1 MELLYVTNNSDKE
14 LVATF
19 SFESYKFPANETV
32 ALSPEAAQHIF
43 GYGKENKEPYL
54 ARLGFI
60 RLHSELEQALEK
72 LSKFEIS
79 TEPPTEK
86 NRSLPSA
93 VGVVPLRVERRA
105 GGKSFP
111 RAA

>member
-19 SFESYKFPANETV
+19 SFESYKFSANETV

-43 GYGKENKEPYL
+43 GYGEENN
-54 ARLGFI
+54 
-60 RLHSELEQALEK
+60 SELEQALEK

-93 VGVVPLRVERRA
+93 VGVVPLRVEKRA